1 MERVKTSYV
10 GLRHHLSNCKS
21 YIDLNI
27 FISFL
32 VGTCAEVARRQRDR
46 KRGLRKWLW
55 SCIGMSI
62 VTGASVIAYSYVPQ
76 HQSLENVVSDTQP
89 DAGVIVL

>member
-1 MERVKTSYV
+1 MCPHNDSKC
-10 GLRHHLSNCKS
+10 H
-21 YIDLNI
+21 IDLNI

-32 VGTCAEVARRQRDR
+32 VGTCEEVARRQRDR

-62 VTGASVIAYSYVPQ
+62 VIGASVIAYSYAPQ
-76 HQSLENVVSDTQP
+76 HESLENVVSDTQP